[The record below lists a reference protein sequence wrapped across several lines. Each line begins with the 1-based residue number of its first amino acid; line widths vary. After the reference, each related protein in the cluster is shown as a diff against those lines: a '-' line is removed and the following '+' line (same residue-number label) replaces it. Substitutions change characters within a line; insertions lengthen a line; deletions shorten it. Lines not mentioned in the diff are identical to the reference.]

1 MKNPWI
7 ALRHDAPY
15 VLEEDQEQVEA
26 FNQKAKPE
34 YRLELSLLPEP
45 FFGSISAPV
54 VVLNLNPGL
63 DSEDMEVHSRPEYIK
78 RARDSLSHALHPYP
92 FLHLQPKTDSP
103 GARWW
108 RSRTRTLVS
117 DVGFDAV
124 ANGLACVQY
133 MPYHSRR
140 FDRRTPRLTSQ
151 LYGFDLVSQ
160 AMDRG
165 AEIVIMRSA
174 ALWYEVIPSLKGYRH
189 HFCASNPR
197 SPYLTP
203 GNLKDNYQVVAD
215 RLRTP

>member
-26 FNQKAKPE
+26 FNQKAKPD

-54 VVLNLNPGL
+54 VVLNLNPGF
-63 DSEDMEVHSRPEYIK
+63 DSEDMEVHARPEYIK
-78 RARDSLSHALHPYP
+78 RARDSLRHALRPYP
-92 FLHLQPKTDSP
+92 FLHLQPEADSP

-124 ANGLACVQY
+124 TNGLACVQY

-140 FDRRTPRLTSQ
+140 FDRGMPRLPSQ
-151 LYGFDLVSQ
+151 LYGFDLVSM

-174 ALWYEVIPSLKGYRH
+174 ALWYEAIPSLKGYRH

-203 GNLKDNYQVVAD
+203 GNLGDNYQVVAH
-215 RLRTP
+215 RLRMP